1 MNKLN
6 YYNLVI
12 LIITLSISFTTS
24 AVLSPIEAEYNSKL
38 QEYNQAI
45 INKSYDDACITA
57 EKLLAMDPSDTFSLL
72 RLTYCSE
79 KLNGKYKKII
89 ASYLNQVARSS
100 KQEIETIE
108 LIKAI
113 NSHW

>member
-24 AVLSPIEAEYNSKL
+24 AVQNPIEAEYNSKL

-79 KLNGKYKKII
+79 MLNGKYKKAID
-89 ASYLNQVARSS
+89 SHLKRVARSS
-100 KQEIETIE
+100 RQEIETIE

-113 NSHW
+113 NSHR

>member
-1 MNKLN
+1 MNILN

-12 LIITLSISFTTS
+12 FIITLSISFITS
-24 AVLSPIEAEYNSKL
+24 AAQSPIETEYNSKL

-45 INKSYDDACITA
+45 ISHNYDDACLTA
-57 EKLLAMDPSDTFSLL
+57 DKLLAMDPSDTFSLL

-113 NSHW
+113 NSH